1 MLPGRRSWDIS
12 HQCGHKWLW
21 WTGKKPLIYAY
32 CDLILSYGKNGQQNV
47 RLVSKHCCKTI
58 WIAMLTLYLSRS
70 NLSFSKSGCGRL
82 PEYWLLIG
90 WNCAGFAPYMGITS
104 LAVKQVRVGSVKRA
118 TCTDFVSKSRTT
130 FDFRQ
135 QFCATCDY
143 LICCKTGLNVGGKT
157 RKIVFQLVLL

>member
-1 MLPGRRSWDIS
+1 M
-12 HQCGHKWLW
+12 
-21 WTGKKPLIYAY
+21 
-32 CDLILSYGKNGQQNV
+32 

-58 WIAMLTLYLSRS
+58 WIAMFTLYLSRS

-104 LAVKQVRVGSVKRA
+104 LAVKQVRLGSVKRA
-118 TCTDFVSKSRTT
+118 TCTDFVAKSRTT

-135 QFCATCDY
+135 QFCATCDN

-157 RKIVFQLVLL
+157 RKIVFSTRFAVKNKLHLFVAVLSYVKIFSILFNTRLSFINRTPKN

>member
-1 MLPGRRSWDIS
+1 MD
-12 HQCGHKWLW
+12 
-21 WTGKKPLIYAY
+21 
-32 CDLILSYGKNGQQNV
+32 N
-47 RLVSKHCCKTI
+47 KTCNLFRNI
-58 WIAMLTLYLSRS
+58 VAKRVAMFTLYLPRS

-118 TCTDFVSKSRTT
+118 TCTDFVAKSRTT

-135 QFCATCDY
+135 HWFCATCDN

-157 RKIVFQLVLL
+157 PKIVFSTRFAVKNKLHFLLRFYRTLRSFQYYLILVYHL

>member
-1 MLPGRRSWDIS
+1 MLPSRRSWVIS

-32 CDLILSYGKNGQQNV
+32 SDLILSYGKIDN
-47 RLVSKHCCKTI
+47 KTCNLFRN
-58 WIAMLTLYLSRS
+58 IAAKRVAMFTLYLPRS

-104 LAVKQVRVGSVKRA
+104 LAVKQVRLGSVKRA
-118 TCTDFVSKSRTT
+118 TCTDFVAKSRTT

-135 QFCATCDY
+135 QVCATCDN
-143 LICCKTGLNVGGKT
+143 LICYKKGLNVGGKT
-157 RKIVFQLVLL
+157 RKMVFQLVLL